1 MNYLTQVIKKWDH
14 HILDEQKN
22 YQSFCHDLNTLYQPF
37 YGLGKQ
43 VLPLQASHATPYNP
57 DPVANKEERGF
68 KKVTTSRFSTSMVIL
83 FWAMVAWWI
92 LSLMNC
98 YYKASFLDV
107 MLSMMYLSS
116 VYFSQPEMNQ
126 KMVFGY
132 MGAIG
137 FSMVLDITW

>member
-1 MNYLTQVIKKWDH
+1 
-14 HILDEQKN
+14 
-22 YQSFCHDLNTLYQPF
+22 LNTLYEPF
-37 YGLGKQ
+37 YGLSKQ
-43 VLPLQASHATPYNP
+43 VTNKIAINKTPYNP
-57 DPVANKEERGF
+57 DPVANKDERGF
-68 KKVTTSRFSTSMVIL
+68 KKVTTSRFSCSMVVL
-83 FWAMVAWWI
+83 FWAMIAWWI

-126 KMVFGY
+126 KMVYGY

-137 FSMVLDITW
+137 FSMVLDIVW